1 MTRWTAIAVLAAL
14 LAANQPAPAVAQISD
29 AVGVVTT
36 IDGRA
41 TVARSAL
48 ASPVSLKFKDDV
60 FGRDRISTQENSLV
74 RVLLG
79 GKAILTVRELS
90 EVTISEEPGRA
101 VVTLPSGKVV
111 LAVAKQRMR
120 PGESVEIR
128 TPNAVAA
135 VRGSILA
142 VAYDSVQNLTTAVCH
157 SGDCTY
163 QYAGGPTN
171 PLPPGTGAKN
181 GQTGPVT
188 EAERTAAVNVQTNTH
203 AINTPEDSFQTALL
217 QGEAAKAIQVA
228 QFASTGSVPL
238 PFTGPPVTELTPSNA
253 APVIAITKDTEL
265 TSGQTPLTTGGGG
278 SGGSIPGGGGTGGT
292 PGGGGTGG
300 GTPGGGGTGGG
311 TGGGGTPVGSFSNGG
326 FETGSFSSW
335 ALSGAGAV
343 LSSLGPVTPPQGN
356 FMGMIFT
363 GGNAVNGT
371 TSTLAQSFNVTG
383 GKLYI
388 VQASVSFYS
397 DEHPFQSSI
406 FNDTWQITA
415 RSPGQTGTTLLK
427 QEARTDVFPPGNTSV
442 NTSTVPASGGGFTT
456 NGPSPYGVTGFR
468 DLTLQWT
475 PTATGA
481 GELAFTIFDVGDTA
495 VDSAILIDNVAV
507 LEDPPLYFL
516 RAGDTLTRTTSEPLL
531 SLTGTPMT
539 FDTLL
544 AIGSGGRASLAGP
557 LLRAVDSDLTVPFSL
572 LTVFQGGSLTTSTT
586 EPLAFLKNGTHS
598 FGSMGV
604 AMFDLSGVNTATD
617 ADTGLTVGTDRPLQ
631 TAGSLLETSN
641 ATVSAHQAVRVDT
654 ALLEATAPLLAL
666 RDGSKLTTA
675 TDAVQLS
682 YQAKV
687 TSLGS
692 VMRLDRSNLTV
703 AQGAALSLAGG
714 SLLRVTGDLFSLTNG
729 SSLQLMNGPL
739 VSLSGG
745 SLLNVNGALIGFGG
759 TGGNL
764 VSVANSLCP
773 CTTIGGLPVS
783 LTNGALA
790 SNVTIAGAIKNGGLG
805 SLNIAP
811 NAAVIRVDGAGTKVS
826 INGM

>member
-1 MTRWTAIAVLAAL
+1 MTRWTAAAVLAVTL
-14 LAANQPAPAVAQISD
+14 VAAHRPVPATAQTSD

-36 IDGRA
+36 LDGRA
-41 TVARSAL
+41 TVARPAL
-48 ASPVSLKFKDDV
+48 TAPLALKFKDDV

-90 EVTISEEPGRA
+90 QVTISEEPGRA

-142 VAYDSVQNLTTAVCH
+142 VAYDAAQNLTTAICH

-163 QYAGGPTN
+163 QYAGGATN
-171 PLPPGTGAKN
+171 PLPPGQGAKN
-181 GQTGPVT
+181 GQVAAVT
-188 EAERTAAVNVQTNTH
+188 QAERDAAVNVEPSSH
-203 AINTPEDSFQTALL
+203 AFNGPDEGFQTSLFLGQAT
-217 QGEAAKAIQVA
+217 QAIQVA
-228 QFASTGSVPL
+228 EFATTGVVPSL
-238 PFTGPPVTELTPSNA
+238 LTGPPTPNLSPANA
-253 APVIAITKDTEL
+253 APVI
-265 TSGQTPLTTGGGG
+265 GTTNTDIPKGDVPGKPDGSASSN
-278 SGGSIPGGGGTGGT
+278 SGGISAPDIGTGT
-292 PGGGGTGG
+292 PGSGT
-300 GTPGGGGTGGG
+300 GTPGSGTGTPG
-311 TGGGGTPVGSFSNGG
+311 GGGGTPVGSFANGG

-335 ALSGAGAV
+335 TLSGAGSV
-343 LSSLGPVTPPQGN
+343 LSSLGPVTPPQGS

-363 GGNAVNGT
+363 GGSAVGET
-371 TSTLAQSFNVTG
+371 TSSLSQSFNVTG

-397 DEHPFQSSI
+397 NEHPSENAV

-415 RSPGQTGTTLLK
+415 HSSGQSGTTILK
-427 QEARTDVFPPGNTSV
+427 QETRADVFQVSNTTV
-442 NTSTVPASGGGFTT
+442 DTSTAPASGGGFTT
-456 NGPSPYGVTGFR
+456 NGPDPYGVTGFR
-468 DLTLQWT
+468 DFSLQWT
-475 PTATGA
+475 PTASGA
-481 GELAFTIFDVGDTA
+481 GDLIFTVFDVGDTA

-516 RAGDTLTRTTSEPLL
+516 RAGETMTRTTREPLL
-531 SLTGTPMT
+531 SLTGTPTT

-544 AIGSGGRASLAGP
+544 AVGGGGRASLAGP
-557 LLRAVDSDLTVPFSL
+557 LLRAIDSNLTVPFSL
-572 LTVFQGGSLTTSTT
+572 LSVFQGGTLTTSST
-586 EPLAFLKNGTHS
+586 EPLALLQGGTHT

-604 AMFDLSGVNTATD
+604 PMFDLSGVSTAPD
-617 ADTGLTVGTDRPLQ
+617 AETGLIVGTDRPLQ
-631 TAGSLLETSN
+631 HAGALLETSN
-641 ATVSAHQAVRVDT
+641 AAVTAQRAVRVDT

-666 RDGSKLTTA
+666 REGSKLTT
-675 TDAVQLS
+675 TRDAVQLS

-692 VMRLDRSNLTV
+692 VMRLDRSALTV
-703 AQGAALSLAGG
+703 ASGAALNVGGG

-729 SSLQLMNGPL
+729 SSLQVLNGPL

-745 SLLNVNGALIGFGG
+745 SLLSVNGALIGFGG

-783 LTNGALA
+783 LTNGAAA

-805 SLNIAP
+805 TLNVAP
-811 NAAVIRVDGAGTKVS
+811 NAAVIRVDGAGTKVT

>member
-1 MTRWTAIAVLAAL
+1 MTRWMAAAGLAAML
-14 LAANQPAPAVAQISD
+14 VAARHPVPAGAQTSD

-36 IDGRA
+36 LDGRA
-41 TVARSAL
+41 SVARPAL
-48 ASPVSLKFKDDV
+48 NAPLALKFKDDV
-60 FGRDRISTQENSLV
+60 FGRDRISTEERSLV

-90 EVTISEEPGRA
+90 QITINEEPGRA

-120 PGESVEIR
+120 PGESIEIR

-142 VAYDSVQNLTTAVCH
+142 VAYDAAQNLTTAICH

-163 QYAGGPTN
+163 QYAGGATN
-171 PLPPGTGAKN
+171 PLLPGQGAKN
-181 GQTGPVT
+181 GQVAAVT
-188 EAERTAAVNVQTNTH
+188 QAERNAAVNVEPGTH
-203 AINTPEDSFQTALL
+203 AFNGPDEGFQTSLF
-217 QGEAAKAIQVA
+217 QGQAVQAIQVA
-228 QFASTGSVPL
+228 EFASTGTVSNL
-238 PFTGPPVTELTPSNA
+238 PGMPNLNPP
-253 APVIAITKDTEL
+253 
-265 TSGQTPLTTGGGG
+265 TSGLVNGLTNHPELNGNSGGNSGTTGTGGGTSPGTGGDTSPGGGG
-278 SGGSIPGGGGTGGT
+278 SGG
-292 PGGGGTGG
+292 
-300 GTPGGGGTGGG
+300 
-311 TGGGGTPVGSFSNGG
+311 GTPVGAFANGG

-335 ALSGAGAV
+335 TLSGAGSV
-343 LSSLGPVTPPQGN
+343 LSSLGPVTPPQGS

-363 GGNAVNGT
+363 GGSAVGGT
-371 TSTLAQSFNVTG
+371 TSSLSQSFNVTG

-388 VQASVSFYS
+388 VQASISFYS
-397 DEHPFQSSI
+397 DEHPSQSAV
-406 FNDTWQITA
+406 FNDTWQIAT

-427 QEARTDVFPPGNTSV
+427 QETRADVFPAGNTTI
-442 NTSTVPASGGGFTT
+442 NTSTAPASGGGFIT
-456 NGPSPYGVTGFR
+456 NGPGPYGVTGFR
-468 DLTLQWT
+468 DLSLHWT

-481 GELAFTIFDVGDTA
+481 GDLIFTVFDVGDTS

-516 RAGDTLTRTTSEPLL
+516 RAGDTMTRTTSEPLL
-531 SLTGTPMT
+531 SLTGTPAS

-544 AIGSGGRASLAGP
+544 AVGGGGRASLAGP
-557 LLRAVDSDLTVPFSL
+557 LLRAIDSNLTVPFSL
-572 LTVFQGGSLTTSTT
+572 LSVFQGGTLTTSST
-586 EPLAFLKNGTHS
+586 EPLALLQGGTHT
-598 FGSMGV
+598 FGSVGV
-604 AMFDLSGVNTATD
+604 PMFDLSGVGTAPD
-617 ADTGLTVGTDRPLQ
+617 AETGLTVGTDRPLQ
-631 TAGSLLETSN
+631 HAGSLLETSN
-641 ATVSAHQAVRVDT
+641 AVVTAHQAVRVDT

-666 RDGSKLTTA
+666 RNGSQLTTA
-675 TDAVQLS
+675 RDTVQLS

-692 VMRLDRSNLTV
+692 VMRLDRSALTV
-703 AQGAALSLAGG
+703 AGGAALNLGGG

-729 SSLQLMNGPL
+729 SSLQVLNGPL

-745 SLLNVNGALIGFGG
+745 SLLSVNGALIGFGG

-764 VSVANSLCP
+764 VSVANGLCP

-805 SLNIAP
+805 SLNVAP
-811 NAAVIRVDGAGTKVS
+811 NAAVIRVDGAATKVT